1 MQDSNMWMMLI
12 GQLGFPIALVIYLLK
27 RDKERD
33 RETSARERRLGD
45 RIDKLEDEHRQ
56 ELVKM
61 TNASTEAITK
71 SSAQSSRMCRS
82 IESLIEVMRA
92 RSCLLDTQPIPIAMP
107 ARRRQE
113 ELEEERYRPT
123 PSASDIPPP
132 DSPTGDTTRHN
143 LPAYRHHD

>member
-33 RETSARERRLGD
+33 KETSDRERRLGD

-71 SSAQSSRMCRS
+71 STTQSSRMCRS
-82 IESLIEVMRA
+82 IESLVEVMRA
-92 RSCLLDTQPIPIAMP
+92 RSCLLQTQPIPVP
-107 ARRRQE
+107 TARPIRQVDVDE
-113 ELEEERYRPT
+113 HYQPT
-123 PSASDIPPP
+123 PSAMDIPAP
-132 DSPTGDTTRHN
+132 DSPTGDTTKHN
-143 LPAYRHHD
+143 IPAQYDR